1 MLTARDIMTEDVV
14 YVTGETPIRTAV
26 ELLIEHDISG
36 IPVVEDGM
44 NLVGI
49 ISERDVLRLFGAF
62 EDVEGKTVS
71 EFMTQPAIFFEE
83 CESISDVCQCLA
95 DYHFRRVPVTSR
107 GRLVGIVS
115 RKDIIR
121 SMLETD
127 FKIATASEETTW

>member
-1 MLTARDIMTEDVV
+1 MLTARDIMTEDVI
-14 YVTGETPIRTAV
+14 YVTRETPIRTAV

-49 ISERDVLRLFGAF
+49 ISERDVLRLFGGF

-71 EFMTQPAIFFEE
+71 EFMTQPAVFFED
-83 CESISDVCQCLA
+83 CESISDICKCLA

-121 SMLETD
+121 SMLEAD
-127 FKIATASEETTW
+127 FQIATASEETTC

>member
-1 MLTARDIMTEDVV
+1 MLTARDIMTEDVI
-14 YVTGETPIRTAV
+14 YVTRETPIRTAV

-71 EFMTQPAIFFEE
+71 EFMTQPAVFFEE
-83 CESISDVCQCLA
+83 CESVSDVCKCLA
-95 DYHFRRVPVTSR
+95 DYYFRRVPVTSR

-127 FKIATASEETTW
+127 LQIAAASEETTC